1 MLNGE
6 INGADNA
13 IIKCTLSDNTEIIF
27 DGENI
32 EENGLTI
39 TGSIAGSRS
48 IQIGATVMKVASLNI
63 IDIAGK
69 YKNTDFR
76 KAVFNIDIIN
86 SDTTYHK
93 GKYIYYSS
101 TRSNGRIK
109 FELRDYMQRTE
120 KKFNSSV
127 TLPATFGT
135 LMRIVAQECL
145 FTLGFKE
152 FRNSDMKVAAIP
164 EKVTYRNII
173 NYIAQAGGYFAEFNE
188 AGELEFKEYKK
199 NVANPDMTIDNTKYF
214 EPAEN
219 ITTVTGVAYV
229 IDDSRHLIG
238 SDDYVLELSDN
249 PFVTEDN
256 VDKVLNT
263 LADAVVLMTFYAF
276 NARIHSNVKIELG
289 DMLNII
295 DYRGNEYPVMVMSLT
310 YAINQNE
317 TISGVAQ
324 AEEEKET
331 SGTDLLTRIISKTT
345 TAAQKIISTYD
356 KILSNMTELIS
367 QGFGMYTS
375 REQLSDGS
383 YINYM
388 HNKPN
393 RSESSVVWKLTS
405 NGLMVSKDGCTSWAV
420 DSNGNALFDVITAHG
435 INSDWLNVD
444 NLNSISGK
452 IGGFT
457 LTDNLVGTAMAYLPP
472 TEDDIKKITEAW
484 KKGTLDSLYA
494 ENKWWDLNGDG
505 KVDVMDMSW
514 MKAILWYRKS
524 YSDCAHK
531 KLSRVYIE
539 LNPVN
544 PDKAIRIHGTNAWGS
559 DVDYYVGATSSILS
573 KLEANKIRT
582 GAISID
588 DGNQVSGDSWSSE
601 SGISVTKDIKAKGE
615 IYSGYGTSSQLSLTD
630 VNNNIN
636 KIRGQAVI
644 SVNDRLQ
651 TGQSGNKVTIWSL
664 GGKKLSHGF
673 YIVIVSA
680 VIKTSRYTSTLRFY
694 GDASVI
700 ASGVTN
706 SQTETVRT
714 MAVGNF
720 GVSGTQSFDFR
731 LVAEGQDAGTTVT
744 VPSYQTYNIL
754 VVKVG

>member
-6 INGADNA
+6 IKGADSA
-13 IIKCTLSDNTEIIF
+13 IIKCTLADDKEIIF

-39 TGSIAGSRS
+39 TGSIAGSKS
-48 IQIGATVMKVASLNI
+48 IQIGATVMKVATLNI

-135 LMRIVAQECL
+135 LMRIVAQDCL

-152 FRNSDMKVAAIP
+152 FRNSDMTVAAIP
-164 EKVTYRNII
+164 EKVTHRNII

-188 AGELEFKEYKK
+188 AGELEFKDYKK
-199 NVANPDMTIDNTKYF
+199 NAANPDMTIDNTKYF

-317 TISGVAQ
+317 TISGVAVS
-324 AEEEKET
+324 EEEKEN

-345 TAAQKIISTYD
+345 NAAQQIISTYD
-356 KILSNMTELIS
+356 KILTNMTELIS

-388 HNKPN
+388 HNKPTIG
-393 RSESSVVWKLTS
+393 ESSVIWKLTS

-452 IGGFT
+452 IGGFE
-457 LTDNLVGTAMAYLPP
+457 LTDKFTAKGQMYLPP
-472 TEDDIKKITEAW
+472 TIDDMNTFRTALMN
-484 KKGTLDSLYA
+484 GQADSLYSKN
-494 ENKWWDLNGDG
+494 EWWDLDGNGKTDFMDYAWIRKIILG
-505 KVDVMDMSW
+505 KGEY
-514 MKAILWYRKS
+514 KNCTR
-524 YSDCAHK
+524 K
-531 KLSRVYIE
+531 KLSDVTIE
-539 LNPVN
+539 INPGNVS
-544 PDKAIRIHGTNAWGS
+544 KVVRIYGINAWGS
-559 DVDYYVGATSSILS
+559 LVDTYIGAEQSKIDTLFCNGVNVDSYLSVGNNYIG
-573 KLEANKIRT
+573 EGIRT
-582 GAISID
+582 DNDVQA
-588 DGNQVSGDSWSSE
+588 
-601 SGISVTKDIKAKGE
+601 AGE
-615 IYSGYGTSSQLSLTD
+615 VYSKYGTSSQLSLTD
-630 VNNNIN
+630 VNNNIT

-651 TGQSGNKVTIWSL
+651 AGQSGNKVTIWSL

-720 GVSGTQSFDFR
+720 GVNGTQSFDFR